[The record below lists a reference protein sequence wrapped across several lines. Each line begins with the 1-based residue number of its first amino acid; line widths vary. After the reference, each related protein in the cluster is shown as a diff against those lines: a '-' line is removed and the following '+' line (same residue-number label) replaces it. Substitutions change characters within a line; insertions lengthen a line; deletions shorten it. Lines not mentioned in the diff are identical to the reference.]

1 MRTAD
6 LYIRV
11 STDEQADKG
20 YSQRDQNEQLH
31 RYCEMNGIMVR
42 KIIFEDHSAKSFN
55 RPEWQKYLFELRK
68 LKTKGIPAL
77 VLFTKWDRFSRNA
90 ADAYQM
96 IATLRMLNV
105 EPQAIEQPLNM
116 EIPESKIMLAFYL
129 ATPEVENDRRAL
141 NVKHGMRRAKKEGRY
156 MGVAPLGYNNK
167 TREDGSKY
175 IAINEEEAKWMRW
188 IFNMIEQGTFAPDQI
203 RKMANKQGFMISRMM
218 FYREVRNPVY
228 CGKIVVKAYKD
239 EEEQWVKGLHEPIIS
254 EDLFYRVQDVL
265 KGRTKVLRLQAVK
278 VNECMPLQGFIE
290 CAMCHK
296 QLTASASKGRK
307 GGYYYYYHAQHAYG
321 CGCRY
326 KADVLN
332 KLVIEQLVKFIPRP
346 GMTELY
352 KQVVIDVYKGFRN
365 SASDGPKYITDQIT
379 VIHNRMSNAR
389 EMLFDEK
396 LEPEDYA
403 VMKKESDEKLK
414 KLEAALSEMKI
425 QKSNTASI
433 DNMVLKAVKALSRLE
448 SLYEDG
454 NAITK
459 RTILGS
465 IYREKLQFDGK
476 SYRTARIN
484 EAAALIY
491 MINSKL
497 DGNKNGKVRDN
508 LRLSRQVLRAG
519 IEPAL
524 RLREQDFKSCVS
536 TSSTI

>member
-20 YSQRDQNEQLH
+20 YSQRDQNDHLQ

-42 KIIFEDHSAKSFN
+42 KVIYEDHSAKTFN

-68 LKTKGIPAL
+68 LKSKGIPGL

-96 IATLRMLNV
+96 IAMLRNLNID
-105 EPQAIEQPLNM
+105 PQAIEQPLNM

-141 NVKHGMRRAKKEGRY
+141 NVKHGMRRARKEGRY
-156 MGVAPLGYNNK
+156 MGVAPMGYSNK
-167 TREDGSKY
+167 SREDGSKY
-175 IAINEEEAKWMRW
+175 IAINEEEAPFMRW
-188 IFNMIEQGTFAPDQI
+188 IFETIVEGVFVPDQI
-203 RKMANKQGFMISRMM
+203 RKMANAKGFKMSRNM
-218 FYREVRNPVY
+218 FYREIRNPVY

-239 EEEQWVKGLHEPIIS
+239 EEEQWVKGLHEPLIS

-278 VNECMPLQGFIE
+278 INECLPLQGFIE
-290 CAMCHK
+290 CATCERAF
-296 QLTASASKGRK
+296 TASASKGRK
-307 GGYYYYYHAQHAYG
+307 GGYYYYYHAQHIYG

-326 KADVLN
+326 RADDLN
-332 KLVIEQLVKFIPRP
+332 KLMIQELVKFIPKP
-346 GMTELY
+346 GMAELY
-352 KQVVIDVYKGFRN
+352 KMIVIDVYKAFRGE
-365 SASDGPKYITDQIT
+365 AMDGPKKILDEIA
-379 VIHNRMSNAR
+379 VVNERMTSAR
-389 EMLFDEK
+389 ELLFEEK
-396 LEPEDYA
+396 IEPDDYA
-403 VMKKESDEKLK
+403 IVKKDCTEKIK
-414 KLEAALSEMKI
+414 RLEATLSEMKV

-448 SLYEDG
+448 SMYEDG

-465 IYREKLQFDGK
+465 IYRQKLQFDGQN
-476 SYRTARIN
+476 YRTGRIN
-484 EAAALIY
+484 EVAALIY
-491 MINSKL
+491 QINSKL
-497 DGNKNGKVRDN
+497 GGNKNGKERLSN
-508 LRLSRQVLRAG
+508 RLSRRVLRAG

>member
-42 KIIFEDHSAKSFN
+42 KVIFEDHSAKTFN
-55 RPEWQKYLFELRK
+55 RPEWQKYLFEIRR
-68 LKTKGIPAL
+68 LKTKGVPGL

-96 IATLRMLNV
+96 IATLRGLNL

-141 NVKHGMRRAKKEGRY
+141 NVKHGMRRARKEGRY
-156 MGVAPLGYNNK
+156 MGVAPVGYNNK
-167 TREDGSKY
+167 TREDGRKY
-175 IAINEEEAKWMRW
+175 IAINEDEAKHVRW
-188 IFNMIEQGTFAPDQI
+188 IFDMIADGTFAPDQI
-203 RKMANKQGFMISRMM
+203 RKMANKRGFMISRMM

-254 EDLFYRVQDVL
+254 EDLFYRVQDIL

-278 VNECMPLQGFIE
+278 VNECLPLQGFIE
-290 CAMCHK
+290 CATCNR
-296 QLTASASKGRK
+296 QLTASASRGRK
-307 GGYYYYYHAQHAYG
+307 GGFYYYYHAQHSYG

-326 KADVLN
+326 KADELN
-332 KLVIEQLVKFIPRP
+332 KLVIQELVKFIPKP
-346 GMTELY
+346 GMADLY
-352 KQVVIDVYKGFRN
+352 KEVVIDVYKTFRN
-365 SASDGPKYITDQIT
+365 GALDGPKYITDQIL
-379 VIHNRMSNAR
+379 VIHNRMSTAR

-403 VMKKESDEKLK
+403 IMKKECDEKLK
-414 KLEAALSEMKI
+414 RLEAALTEMKI
-425 QKSNTASI
+425 QKSNTASV

-454 NAITK
+454 NAIMK

-476 SYRTARIN
+476 TYRTARIN
-484 EAAALIY
+484 EVAKLIY
-491 MINSKL
+491 MINNEL
-497 DGNKNGKVRDN
+497 VGNKNGKERLSN
-508 LRLSRQVLRAG
+508 RLSRRVL
-519 IEPAL
+519 
-524 RLREQDFKSCVS
+524 
-536 TSSTI
+536 